1 MTPQPSTPDG
11 SDLFPF
17 NALRASL
24 VALVAIAA
32 FPIVAGFVAAAAPRL
47 AVLEHRS
54 ALALAANH
62 LLTLGW
68 GTLIAIGVLHQM
80 LPAAAGV
87 RRDLSPL
94 IPTQLLVHLAGVI
107 LLAAGFMA
115 RSHAM
120 LIGGGGLV
128 TLSVGGLLIAAIGL
142 LRHRRRT
149 LPVLRFVGAALVFL
163 TATAGWGWLLV
174 INWRTVFSHA
184 LLGPMGLGVHI
195 ALGLIGWF
203 GLLIVGVSYYLL
215 PRFAGLKDHPPGHQG
230 VVFAGMIAGV
240 ITLIAGA
247 VASPMMSRVGLLV
260 VGLAGFVYAADV
272 VRLLRLWRP
281 RAPDITRAHWWVLAV
296 HTGILSA
303 CAVASAL
310 GLLPGAGV
318 RWGIAGVAL
327 FLLGW
332 VTLAITG
339 QAYKVTPF
347 LMWHY
352 RFYRGLSA
360 YEVPRL
366 DAPYWPRAALPPFV
380 LLGAAGPLVAVGAL
394 AGLPAVC
401 AVGGWAFAA
410 GAALFSFLLG
420 YSWIPVIWRGRR
432 PPSAA
437 EPP

>member
-1 MTPQPSTPDG
+1 MSHPSTPG
-11 SDLFPF
+11 GPDLVPF

-24 VALVAIAA
+24 IALVTITA

-47 AVLEHRS
+47 AVLQHRS
-54 ALALAANH
+54 MPALAANH

-87 RRDLSPL
+87 RRDLNPL
-94 IPTQLLVHLAGVI
+94 IPAQLVVHLAGTT

-120 LIGGGGLV
+120 LIAGGGLV
-128 TLSVGGLLIAAIGL
+128 TLSVGGLLVAAVGI

-149 LPVLRFVGAALVFL
+149 LPVVRFVGASLVFL

-184 LLGPMGLGVHI
+184 LLGPMGLAVHL

-215 PRFAGLKDHPPGHQG
+215 PRFAGLKDPPAGHQD
-230 VVFAGMIAGV
+230 VVFAGLIAGV
-240 ITLIAGA
+240 IALVAGA
-247 VASPMMSRVGLLV
+247 AASPALARAGLLV
-260 VGLAGFVYAADV
+260 VGLAGFVYATDV
-272 VRLLRLWRP
+272 VRLLRLWQP
-281 RAPDITRAHWWVLAV
+281 RAPDITRAHWWVLVA
-296 HTGILSA
+296 HTCTLSA
-303 CAVASAL
+303 GTAASAL
-310 GLLPGAGV
+310 GLLPGAGL

-352 RFYRGLSA
+352 RFHRGLSA

-366 DAPYWPRAALPPFV
+366 DAPYWPRAAVPPFV

-394 AGLPAVC
+394 AGLPVMC

-410 GAALFSFLLG
+410 GAVLFSFLLA
-420 YSWIPVIWRGRR
+420 YSWLPVIWRGRR